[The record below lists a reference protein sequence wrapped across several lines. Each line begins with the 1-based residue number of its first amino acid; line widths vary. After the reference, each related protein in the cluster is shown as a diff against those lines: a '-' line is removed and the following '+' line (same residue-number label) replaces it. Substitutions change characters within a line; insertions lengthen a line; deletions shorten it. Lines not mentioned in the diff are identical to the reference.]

1 MELSD
6 RKKRILAA
14 IIDNYVQNA
23 EPVGSKTIA
32 QNSGLGLSSATI
44 RNEMAE
50 LEDLGFLEQPHTSA
64 GRIPSPMGYRL
75 YVNELMRRYMLSI
88 EETEEINR
96 QLRQRVQ
103 QLDRLIADVGTI
115 ATQLTSLPAWTMMAP
130 AKATV
135 QRFDLIHVDTNT
147 VIVVAMLSNH
157 TVKSKLV
164 HLAGQIDPEMLVRL
178 GALANANLAGI
189 TEDKITIDLISLTE
203 RAAGDNVGLA
213 AIIASFA
220 LEVLEEVGAGEAR
233 LTGVSQLLRQPEYRD
248 PDKAH
253 RMMNFLSDGG
263 KLLELPSPSLETVK
277 VIIGPENLAE
287 ELKDS
292 SVIMAGYN
300 AGDGLQG
307 MIGVVGPTR
316 IDYARVAARLKYLA
330 SGIGRLLTNE
340 SHPPPEDADEDD
352 DKGDAEF

>member
-14 IIDNYVQNA
+14 VIDDYIQNA

-32 QNSGLGLSSATI
+32 QNSDLGLSSATI

-75 YVNELMRRYMLSI
+75 YVNELMRRHMLSI
-88 EETEEINR
+88 EETEDINR

-103 QLDRLIADVGTI
+103 QLDRLIADVGAI
-115 ATQLTSLPAWTMMAP
+115 ATQLTSLPAWTMLAP

-135 QRFDLIHVDTNT
+135 QRFDLINVDASTI
-147 VIVVAMLSNH
+147 IVVAMLSNH

-164 HLAGQIDPEMLVRL
+164 HVAGQIDTEMFVRL
-178 GALANANLAGI
+178 GALVNANFVGL
-189 TEDKITIDLISLTE
+189 TEDKITIELIALTE
-203 RAAGDNVGLA
+203 RAAGDNVGFT
-213 AIIASFA
+213 AIIAAFVIEILAELGS
-220 LEVLEEVGAGEAR
+220 GEAH
-233 LTGVSQLLRQPEYRD
+233 LTGVSHLLRQPEYRD

-263 KLLELPSPSLETVK
+263 KLLELPSPALETVK

-330 SGIGRLLTNE
+330 AGIGRLFTSE
-340 SHPPPEDADEDD
+340 SHPPPDKDDE
-352 DKGDAEF
+352 DKGDAKF

>member
-6 RKKRILAA
+6 RKKKILAA
-14 IIDNYVQNA
+14 VIDDYIQNA

-44 RNEMAE
+44 RNEMSE
-50 LEDLGFLEQPHTSA
+50 LEELGFLEQPHTSA
-64 GRIPSPMGYRL
+64 GRIPSPKGYRL
-75 YVNELMRRYMLSI
+75 YVNELMRRYKLTVDEAES
-88 EETEEINR
+88 INR

-103 QLDRLIADVGTI
+103 QLDRLISDVGAI
-115 ATQLTSLPAWTMMAP
+115 AVRLTSLPAWALTAP
-130 AKATV
+130 AKV
-135 QRFDLIHVDTNT
+135 LIQRFDLIHVDTHT
-147 VIVVAMLSNH
+147 IIIVAMLSNS
-157 TVKSKLV
+157 TVKNKLV
-164 HLAGQIDPEMLVRL
+164 HLPGQISSETLVRL
-178 GALANANLAGI
+178 GGFVNANFTGL
-189 TEDKITIDLISLTE
+189 TEDMITSELVATTE
-203 RAAGDNVGLA
+203 RVSGDKIGLS
-213 AIIASFA
+213 AIIAGFA
-220 LEVLEEVGAGEAR
+220 IEILTEAGAGETY
-233 LTGVSQLLRQPEYRD
+233 LSGVPQLLRQPEYRD

-253 RMMNFLSDGG
+253 RVMNFLADGG
-263 KLLELPSPSLETVK
+263 KLLELPSPPTDKVN

-330 SGIGRLLTNE
+330 AGIGKLLTGEN
-340 SHPPPEDADEDD
+340 HPPPDEDEN
-352 DKGDAEF
+352 DKGDAEL